1 MSVLAIDYG
10 SKDIGLAYKAT
21 DVSIAVPFGNLKN
34 TEKLFAEI
42 KALVEK
48 ENIQTIV
55 VGMPWSM
62 DGTASDQTRKTQQFV
77 EQLKSEVKC
86 DVQTTSE
93 ALSSVEAAGRELYKD
108 ASIHERSAMVILE
121 DWIEQQ

>member
-1 MSVLAIDYG
+1 MDYG
-10 SKDIGLAYKAT
+10 SKDIGLAYKAA

-34 TEKLFAEI
+34 TGQLFTEI
-42 KALVEK
+42 KSLVEK
-48 ENIQTIV
+48 ENITTIV

-62 DGTASDQTRKTQQFV
+62 DGTASDQTRDTQQFV
-77 EQLKSEVKC
+77 KKLKTFVEC
-86 DVQTTSE
+86 DVETTSE
-93 ALSSVEAAGRELYKD
+93 ALSSVEAAGRELYAE